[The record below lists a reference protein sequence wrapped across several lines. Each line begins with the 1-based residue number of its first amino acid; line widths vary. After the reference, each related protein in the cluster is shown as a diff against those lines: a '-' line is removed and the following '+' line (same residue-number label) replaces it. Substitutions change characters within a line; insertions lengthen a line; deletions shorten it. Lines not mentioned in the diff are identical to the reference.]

1 MVEEPCPKPKVNSIR
16 IYQGMKQL
24 CLCLMACFFLACE
37 KNEANDMPVV
47 KPPSDTLRYLAL
59 GDSYTK
65 GQSVPAASSFPIQ
78 LRDSL
83 IERGKVVKETSII
96 AETGWTTSNLKSAIA
111 AAFLPNDYEMVSL
124 LIGVNNFYQNKDTN
138 LYIQEFEEL
147 LNSAIGFAD
156 GKSEN
161 VFVVSIPD
169 YGFSPFG
176 QGSDPQKI
184 AEQTDQYNRVASSI
198 CAKYS
203 VQFID
208 ITPISRSND
217 PSLIASDGLHPSA
230 KQYSLWVE
238 RILGQR
244 VF

>member
-1 MVEEPCPKPKVNSIR
+1 
-16 IYQGMKQL
+16 MKFL
-24 CLCLMACFFLACE
+24 SLCLMACFFLACE

-47 KPPSDTLRYLAL
+47 KPTSDTLRYLAL

-65 GQSVPAASSFPIQ
+65 GQSVPTASNFPNQ
-78 LRDSL
+78 LSDSL
-83 IERGKVVKETSII
+83 TQRGKVISKTSII

-111 AAFLPNDYEMVSL
+111 AAFIPNDYDVVSL

-147 LNSAIGFAD
+147 LNSAIVFAGGD
-156 GKSEN
+156 SKK

-169 YGFSPFG
+169 YGYSSFG

-184 AEQTDQYNRVASSI
+184 TEQTDQYNRIAASI

-208 ITPISRSND
+208 ITPISRNND
-217 PSLIASDGLHPSA
+217 PSLIAADGLHPSA

-238 RILGQR
+238 RIIEQR

>member
-1 MVEEPCPKPKVNSIR
+1 MR
-16 IYQGMKQL
+16 LLGL
-24 CLCLMACFFLACE
+24 CLFCFILFSCK
-37 KNEANDMPVV
+37 KNEATDMPVV
-47 KPPSDTLRYLAL
+47 NSSSDTLRYLAL

-65 GQSVPAASSFPIQ
+65 GQSVPWAMNFPNQ
-78 LRDSL
+78 LSDSL
-83 IERGKVVKETSII
+83 KQRGRVVEETNIL

-111 AAFLPNDYEMVSL
+111 ASLFPNNYNVVSL

-147 LNSAIGFAD
+147 LNSAIGFAGGNAD
-156 GKSEN
+156 R

-169 YGFSPFG
+169 YGYSPFG
-176 QGSDPQKI
+176 QNGDTQKI
-184 AEQTDQYNRVASSI
+184 SAQTDQYNRIALKI
-198 CAKYS
+198 CEKYK

-208 ITPISRSND
+208 ITPISRNND

-238 RILGQR
+238 RILEQR
-244 VF
+244 AF

>member
-1 MVEEPCPKPKVNSIR
+1 
-16 IYQGMKQL
+16 MKFL
-24 CLCLMACFFLACE
+24 SLCLMACFFLACE

-47 KPPSDTLRYLAL
+47 KPTSDTLRYLAL

-65 GQSVPAASSFPIQ
+65 GQSVPTASNFPNQ
-78 LRDSL
+78 LSDSL
-83 IERGKVVKETSII
+83 TQRGKVISKTSII
-96 AETGWTTSNLKSAIA
+96 AETGWTTTNLKSAIA
-111 AAFLPNDYEMVSL
+111 AAFIPNDYDVVSL

-138 LYIQEFEEL
+138 IYIQEFEEL
-147 LNSAIGFAD
+147 MNSAITFAGGD
-156 GKSEN
+156 SKK

-176 QGSDPQKI
+176 QGSDREKI
-184 AEQTDQYNRVASSI
+184 AEQTDQYNRIAAAI
-198 CAKYS
+198 CAKYA

-208 ITPISRSND
+208 ITPISRNND

-238 RILGQR
+238 EILR
-244 VF
+244 NYAF

>member
-1 MVEEPCPKPKVNSIR
+1 MYSYMRLFALLMFCSI
-16 IYQGMKQL
+16 L
-24 CLCLMACFFLACE
+24 FACK
-37 KNEANDMPVV
+37 KNEATDMPRV
-47 KPPSDTLRYLAL
+47 KTSSDTLRYLAL

-65 GQSVPAASSFPIQ
+65 GQSVPWAMNFPNQ
-78 LRDSL
+78 LSDAL
-83 IERGKVVKETSII
+83 NQRGKVVQETTIL

-111 AAFLPNDYEMVSL
+111 ASLFPNDYNVVSL

-147 LNSAIGFAD
+147 LNSAIGYAG
-156 GKSEN
+156 GKVER

-176 QGSDPQKI
+176 QNGDTQKI
-184 AEQTDQYNRVASSI
+184 SSQTNQYNRIALKI
-198 CAKYS
+198 CERYG

-208 ITPISRSND
+208 ITPISRNTD
-217 PSLIASDGLHPSA
+217 PSLIAADGLHPSA

-238 RILGQR
+238 RILEQR
-244 VF
+244 EF